1 MSEPSA
7 TFPFFRSE
15 RVLVRALWAVALIP
29 VAYILTHALLVSRN
43 VAYWDEL
50 DTALLLLVRLDSDL
64 SWSQLL
70 ANLFALGNEHRTFT
84 SRLLFATSY
93 WTTGTI
99 NFAVI
104 GAIGNLF
111 ICALCGLLIYTA
123 GTTVRRVRLGVLLAF
138 LIFQLEHY
146 ENFQWAGSSIDHFQ
160 VVLLAGVSV
169 IGLSRGT
176 RGGFLTGMLFALL
189 ATFTL
194 AHGLVA
200 WAVGALMLGVERRW
214 SRFNFW
220 LLAGAAT
227 AAVFF
232 FGFSFNP
239 GHNISVVSGSGLK
252 HVLHYWLSLLGA
264 PLALGQDAAEPFLG
278 IALLALLGRALS
290 QGAFSRE
297 RIAVPLALWAI
308 GALAL
313 VAIGRADVTQ
323 GHIYSR
329 YYILGALAWALV
341 LFLQFEERH
350 DAAHPYRLLVRVLP
364 VLGLFNIL
372 ANSEFG
378 HDARSWV
385 ICRDNATEYFQRFG
399 RDGMGRFTL
408 HPNPEYA
415 SRLLRE
421 VEQAGLYRM
430 PRACKQ
436 RWFPDAQV
444 TTDLSY
450 YVDRINIDDQ
460 IMSMEGWVARPGST
474 STPSQIHV
482 ILQSKQSHHIFTTI
496 PQERADVGT
505 AFPGEKWLHS
515 GFRFQRRRW
524 LLPAEDFQI
533 GLLLYSAGRAEFVM
547 TAHRLD
553 LRGKGVGIL
562 ANGSK

>member
-1 MSEPSA
+1 MSAPGA
-7 TFPFFRSE
+7 PIPFLRSE
-15 RVLVRALWAVALIP
+15 RALVRALWVIGLIP
-29 VAYILTHALLVSRN
+29 VVYILTHALLVSRN

-50 DTALLLLVRLDSDL
+50 DTALLLLLRLDSDP
-64 SWSQLL
+64 SWSEVI
-70 ANLFALGNEHRTFT
+70 ANLFAVGNEHRTFT

-99 NFAVI
+99 NFAII

-111 ICALCGLLIYTA
+111 ICALCGLLIATA
-123 GTTVRRVRLGVLLAF
+123 GTPVRRLRMGVLLAF

-146 ENFQWAGSSIDHFQ
+146 ENFQWSGASIDHFQ
-160 VVLLAGVSV
+160 VVLLAGASV

-176 RGGFLTGMLFALL
+176 RGGFLAGMLFALL

-200 WAVGALMLGVERRW
+200 WVVGAITLGVERRW
-214 SRFNFW
+214 SRLNVW
-220 LLAGAAT
+220 LLVGAAT
-227 AAVFF
+227 AAVFL

-239 GHNISVVSGSGLK
+239 GHTIGALSGSGIRPI
-252 HVLHYWLSLLGA
+252 LHYWLSLLGA
-264 PLALGQDAAEPFLG
+264 PLALGESGAAPFLG
-278 IALLALLGRALS
+278 IALLALLGRTIS

-350 DAAHPYRLLVRVLP
+350 NPAHPYRLLVRALP
-364 VLGLFNIL
+364 LLGLFNIL
-372 ANSEFG
+372 ANAQFT
-378 HDARSWV
+378 HDAQSWV
-385 ICRDNATEYFQRFG
+385 ICRDNAADYFQRYG
-399 RDGMGRFTL
+399 RDGLGRFTL

-421 VEQAGLYRM
+421 VEQAGVYRM
-430 PRACKQ
+430 PRTCKQ
-436 RWFPDAQV
+436 RWFPDARV

-450 YVDRINIDDQ
+450 YVDRINFEDQ
-460 IMSMEGWVARPGST
+460 VVSMEGWVAHPGRT
-474 STPSQIHV
+474 SAPSQIHV
-482 ILQSKQSHHIFTTI
+482 IFQSKQSQHIFTTI
-496 PQERADVGT
+496 PQQRADVS
-505 AFPGEKWLHS
+505 AAYPQEKWLDS

-533 GLLLYSAGRAEFVM
+533 GLLIYSEGRAEFVM

-553 LRGKGVGIL
+553 MRGKGEGIL
-562 ANGSK
+562 ANGK

>member
-1 MSEPSA
+1 MSVPSA
-7 TFPFFRSE
+7 TIPFFRSE
-15 RVLVRALWAVALIP
+15 RILVRAIWAVALIP
-29 VAYILTHALLVSRN
+29 VAYILSHALLVSRN

-50 DTALLLLVRLDSDL
+50 DTALLLLLRLDSGL

-70 ANLFALGNEHRTFT
+70 THLFALGNEHRTFT

-99 NFAVI
+99 NFAII

-111 ICALCGLLIYTA
+111 ICTLCGLLIATA
-123 GTTVRRVRLGVLLAF
+123 GSTVRRVRMGVLLAF

-146 ENFQWAGSSIDHFQ
+146 ENFQWSGSSIDHFQ
-160 VVLLAGVSV
+160 VVLLAGASV

-176 RGGFLTGMLFALL
+176 RRGFLAAMLFALL

-200 WAVGALMLGVERRW
+200 WVVGAIMLGVERRW
-214 SRFNFW
+214 SRLNVW
-220 LLAGAAT
+220 LLVGAAT

-239 GHNISVVSGSGLK
+239 DHNISALSSGRIS
-252 HVLHYWLSLLGA
+252 HILHYWLSLLGA
-264 PLALGQDAAEPFLG
+264 PLALGENAAAPFLG
-278 IALLALLGRALS
+278 IALLALLGRAIS

-297 RIAVPLALWAI
+297 RIAVPLTLWAL

-313 VAIGRADVTQ
+313 VAIGRTDVAH

-350 DAAHPYRLLVRVLP
+350 DAAHPYRLVVRVLP
-364 VLGLFNIL
+364 LLGLFNIL
-372 ANSEFG
+372 ADSQFG

-385 ICRDNATEYFQRFG
+385 ICRDNATEYFQRYG

-450 YVDRINIDDQ
+450 YVDRFNIDEQ
-460 IMSMEGWVARPGST
+460 VMSMEGWVAGPGRT
-474 STPSQIHV
+474 SAPSQIHV

-496 PQERADVGT
+496 PQERADVG
-505 AFPGEKWLHS
+505 AAYPHEKWLHS

-533 GLLLYSAGRAEFVM
+533 GLLIYSEGRAEFVM

-553 LRGKGVGIL
+553 MRGKGVGFL
-562 ANGSK
+562 ANGQ